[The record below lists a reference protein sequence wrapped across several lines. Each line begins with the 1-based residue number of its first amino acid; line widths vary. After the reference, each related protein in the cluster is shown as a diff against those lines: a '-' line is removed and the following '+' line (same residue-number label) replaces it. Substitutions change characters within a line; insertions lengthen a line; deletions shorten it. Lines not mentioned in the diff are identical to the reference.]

1 MSSDIAANTIEKLC
15 RENAE
20 LRAKIDHQGSTLASL
35 EGVMVDTTLNNN
47 DKVIAIWYVLSK
59 GKAQS

>member
-1 MSSDIAANTIEKLC
+1 MSSDIASVTIDKLH

-20 LRAKIDHQGSTLASL
+20 LRAKIDHQGSTLAAL
-35 EGVMVDTTLNNN
+35 EGVMTDITLKNN

-59 GKAQS
+59 AKAQP